1 MKVKLLYSPLV
12 SKKYRVIFPDGFSVD
27 FGAKGYS
34 DFTINKDVKR
44 KINYLKRHAKRE
56 NWNDPYSAG
65 FWSRWLLWEE
75 DNIPDAIRK
84 IKYMFDI
91 DIY

>member
-27 FGAKGYS
+27 FGAKGYE
-34 DFTINKDVKR
+34 DFTTHKDQKR
-44 KINYLKRHAKRE
+44 KLNYLARHAKRE
-56 NWNDPYSAG
+56 DWNDQYSAG
-65 FWSRWLLWEE
+65 FWSRWVLWEE
-75 DNIPDAIRK
+75 DNLPDAIKK

-91 DIY
+91 EIY